1 MARERLTSLLSES
14 GIASSSLSDGRGKVR
29 ELRPVRTVE
38 ERVGSEVVAGL
49 VGVDILFN

>member
-1 MARERLTSLLSES
+1 M
-14 GIASSSLSDGRGKVR
+14 

-38 ERVGSEVVAGL
+38 ERVGSVLPVGL

>member
-1 MARERLTSLLSES
+1 MLSES
-14 GIASSSLSDGRGKVR
+14 GMASSSLSDGRGKFM

-38 ERVGSEVVAGL
+38 ERVGSVPVGL